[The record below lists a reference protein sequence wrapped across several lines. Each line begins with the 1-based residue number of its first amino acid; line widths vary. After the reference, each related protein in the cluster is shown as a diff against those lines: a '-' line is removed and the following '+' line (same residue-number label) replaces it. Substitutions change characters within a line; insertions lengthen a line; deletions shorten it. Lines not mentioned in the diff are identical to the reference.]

1 MDTSKGFD
9 EEELMMTALD
19 AGADD
24 VEIEEDSCVIYTDP
38 GAFSEV
44 RENLEN
50 AGCAF
55 LEADR
60 RMVPTTTTEVTD
72 PEIAA
77 KIQRLI
83 DELEDND
90 DTQNVYH
97 DAELPEEEGEDD

>member
-1 MDTSKGFD
+1 
-9 EEELMMTALD
+9 MMTALD

-44 RENLEN
+44 RENLEK
-50 AGCAF
+50 AGLAF
-55 LEADR
+55 IEADR
-60 RMVPTTTTEVTD
+60 RMVPTTTTEITD
-72 PEIAA
+72 PEVAA
-77 KIQRLI
+77 KIQRLL

-97 DAELPEEEGEDD
+97 DAELPEDEEEDD